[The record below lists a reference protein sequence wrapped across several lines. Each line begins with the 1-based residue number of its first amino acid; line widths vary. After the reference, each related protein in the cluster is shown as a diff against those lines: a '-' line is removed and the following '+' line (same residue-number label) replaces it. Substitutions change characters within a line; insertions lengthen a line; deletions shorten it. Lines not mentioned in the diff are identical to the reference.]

1 MLFKQLYTELHI
13 SFTQL
18 PMAPKKSTKVE
29 KKEAGAKTMEIKGV
43 MARHVFFSELA
54 AASNGLSRETCQK
67 IHAGMRKAV
76 ARHLREYKMCCIP
89 NLVKLRVSVRAAHGE
104 YKKMSFG
111 KMIVVKP
118 QERARRIHVQV
129 QKPLRSLFE

>member
-1 MLFKQLYTELHI
+1 MLFKRLYTELHI

-29 KKEAGAKTMEIKGV
+29 KKEAGAKTLEIKGV

-54 AASNGLSRETCQK
+54 AASGLSRETCQK
-67 IHAGMRKAV
+67 IHAGMKKAV
-76 ARHLREYKMCCIP
+76 ARHLREYKMVCIP
-89 NLVKLRVSVRAAHGE
+89 NLVKMKVSVRAAHGE
-104 YKKMSFG
+104 YSKMSFG
-111 KMIVVKP
+111 KMILVKP

-129 QKPLRSLFE
+129 QKPLRDLIE